1 MQQQREE
8 YGRRGI
14 HLTYFEKGTSKGH
27 FINLD
32 EDPFRSHR
40 FMYLLDKVRRRLGQA
55 LRFEGWFLS
64 ATATRGSVD
73 NAPDAVRPKREQR
86 APGVVSILHEN
97 REKKTRKSRYAF
109 CTGA

>member
-14 HLTYFEKGTSKGH
+14 HLTYFEKGTKTAH

-40 FMYLLDKVRRRLGQA
+40 FMYLLDKVSRHRNPGLAGM
-55 LRFEGWFLS
+55 G
-64 ATATRGSVD
+64 
-73 NAPDAVRPKREQR
+73 VR
-86 APGVVSILHEN
+86 VL
-97 REKKTRKSRYAF
+97 
-109 CTGA
+109 

>member
-14 HLTYFEKGTSKGH
+14 HLTYFEKGTKTPH

-40 FMYLLDKVRRRLGQA
+40 FMYLLDKVTMRTGAPSRVLA
-55 LRFEGWFLS
+55 LRSIEQSTHFRIDFE
-64 ATATRGSVD
+64 T
-73 NAPDAVRPKREQR
+73 
-86 APGVVSILHEN
+86 
-97 REKKTRKSRYAF
+97 
-109 CTGA
+109 